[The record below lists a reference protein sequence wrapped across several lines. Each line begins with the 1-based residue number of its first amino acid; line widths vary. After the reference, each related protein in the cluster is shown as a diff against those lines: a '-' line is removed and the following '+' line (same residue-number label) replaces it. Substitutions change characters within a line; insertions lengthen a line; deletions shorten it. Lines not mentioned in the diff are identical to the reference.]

1 MATLIDTLL
10 VSLKLDSGGF
20 ANDAKKATTEN
31 DKLAD
36 SIDALNETLGGV
48 NETLKGTRE
57 QQKKAKKQSD
67 SFTKS
72 INNATKALAGLF
84 TTIFMSTGLTKLIE
98 DTARSNDQLNFL
110 SKNLGM
116 NATQVKRWQGAA
128 ELSGGSA
135 EGMAS
140 SMANLNKSLWDLVTV
155 GDTSILPYFNALNVG
170 VVKSNG
176 ELRNL
181 DDILLDVADS
191 LSQMS
196 RPQAY
201 NFAKNMGFDEG
212 TINMLLQGR
221 QEMERQL
228 ALQKDIVVSSEQE
241 LEISRQLQQQN
252 ALVGMQWDGL
262 KTLLGNYLI
271 PYALKLSATV
281 TGFLGYLNKNRDTA
295 IFIFKALG
303 TVIGVTLIPIVLKAA
318 TAFVGLFG
326 AIGLLPALL
335 LLLGASLWML
345 YDDFKKWKEGGES
358 LLGEYWKKWD
368 STITPILEKLDEMGD
383 WFIKS
388 DFSRWSRDIDR
399 IKKSFD
405 SIKDSV
411 SSLTGKL
418 LELIGI
424 DPSKFSAD
432 WVFDKI
438 IAGVR
443 RASET
448 LALLLDALNKL
459 TDGDFSGAYDSLA
472 GAATTLIT
480 GEKDGSIFNAIYGE
494 PTNKYIEEHKAN
506 KALAYSGMFGGL
518 REILGL
524 PSASSDSFTA
534 ISVEVPSQNKR
545 IYKTDK
551 GDVVREDGSRAWRNN
566 NPSNMIWGEAARKQ
580 GAIGHDTN
588 AQGHT
593 MAIFPNRETGDK
605 ARRWLLFE
613 SDGGKQLGT
622 KGDYGAGIGYQNKTV
637 AQALTAH
644 SPPEAGNDTAAYI
657 RAALAALGSTDLRM
671 GDLTPAQRDALIAV
685 IDQKEGQQKGKEY
698 YVNQANALNNIKSFN
713 KQISTPFAAGVGD
726 LAKGFLDQSNALKS
740 QAQTITNNKT
750 DVNVENINVNT
761 NASTLSG
768 VSEAAAEESIK
779 RVYQLVP
786 SIS

>member
-1 MATLIDTLL
+1 
-10 VSLKLDSGGF
+10 
-20 ANDAKKATTEN
+20 
-31 DKLAD
+31 
-36 SIDALNETLGGV
+36 
-48 NETLKGTRE
+48 
-57 QQKKAKKQSD
+57 
-67 SFTKS
+67 
-72 INNATKALAGLF
+72 
-84 TTIFMSTGLTKLIE
+84 
-98 DTARSNDQLNFL
+98 
-110 SKNLGM
+110 
-116 NATQVKRWQGAA
+116 
-128 ELSGGSA
+128 
-135 EGMAS
+135 
-140 SMANLNKSLWDLVTV
+140 
-155 GDTSILPYFNALNVG
+155 
-170 VVKSNG
+170 
-176 ELRNL
+176 
-181 DDILLDVADS
+181 
-191 LSQMS
+191 
-196 RPQAY
+196 
-201 NFAKNMGFDEG
+201 
-212 TINMLLQGR
+212 
-221 QEMERQL
+221 
-228 ALQKDIVVSSEQE
+228 
-241 LEISRQLQQQN
+241 
-252 ALVGMQWDGL
+252 
-262 KTLLGNYLI
+262 
-271 PYALKLSATV
+271 
-281 TGFLGYLNKNRDTA
+281 
-295 IFIFKALG
+295 
-303 TVIGVTLIPIVLKAA
+303 
-318 TAFVGLFG
+318 
-326 AIGLLPALL
+326 
-335 LLLGASLWML
+335 
-345 YDDFKKWKEGGES
+345 
-358 LLGEYWKKWD
+358 
-368 STITPILEKLDEMGD
+368 
-383 WFIKS
+383 
-388 DFSRWSRDIDR
+388 
-399 IKKSFD
+399 
-405 SIKDSV
+405 
-411 SSLTGKL
+411 
-418 LELIGI
+418 
-424 DPSKFSAD
+424 
-432 WVFDKI
+432 
-438 IAGVR
+438 
-443 RASET
+443 
-448 LALLLDALNKL
+448 LLDALNKL

-524 PSASSDSFTA
+524 PSDSSDSFTA
-534 ISVEVPSQNKR
+534 TSVEVPSQNKR

-551 GDVVREDGSRAWRNN
+551 GDIVREDGSRAWRNN

-750 DVNVENINVNT
+750 DVNVAGITVNT

-786 SIS
+786 SIC